1 MNRYTIILTA
11 MLAATSVAYAADAQ
25 RQADVAQRGA
35 QVMPFNL
42 KATTHVFT
50 KTADGGVQ
58 RVIAKNPADATQ
70 VRLIRAHLKE
80 LQSQFRRGDFS
91 DPAKIHGADMP
102 GLAQLAAAKPGEL
115 SVDYKEIDNG
125 AELTYRSGKPELV
138 AAIGAWFDAQVSD
151 HGADAMQGHMHHHPG
166 MSMR

>member
-1 MNRYTIILTA
+1 MNRYAVILA
-11 MLAATSVAYAADAQ
+11 AISAATSVTYAADTQ
-25 RQADVAQRGA
+25 RQANVAQHGA

-58 RVIAKNPADATQ
+58 RVIAKDPVDAAQ
-70 VRLIRAHLKE
+70 IRLIRTHLKE

-91 DPAKIHGADMP
+91 DPAQIHGRDMP

-115 SVDYKEIDNG
+115 TIDYKEIKRG
-125 AELTYRSGKPELV
+125 AELTYRSRNPRLV
-138 AAIGAWFDAQVSD
+138 AAIGAWFDAQLAD
-151 HGADAMQGHMHHHPG
+151 HGADAMEGHMHHHPG
-166 MSMR
+166 MSMQ